1 MMKLSD
7 YKFELPYGQYPQRP
21 EHEPHLLWVTG
32 KGDIAQVHTSDIAY
46 VLRGGCMVSNDAT
59 AKSIHLW
66 GIKANTGAVVEVLL
80 LRCVNRKDFLWEVFI
95 SPAKQVKQGEQFYL
109 GNDEELMIEVVE
121 SITSRSRII
130 RFLGYDDINELQNKI
145 AEQSTLGRSRLATFS
160 AANDHLEV
168 TELTQDITRFVAMS
182 DVEFA
187 LDKLFRKQ
195 LTLEDVTQP
204 SITYHTGIGSYRA
217 VETQDLSRHQV
228 DIEGYEIGISA
239 EELINCA
246 IAARKPLCAAGVEVL
261 RAIESSIS
269 IGFVR
274 ATKDGRATEFFYPPK
289 QIKVTTHLL
298 TNLHLPQSPQL
309 ITACAFAGHERV
321 MKAHRN
327 AVEQGYSFGPYGD
340 LLFIA
345 R

>member
-1 MMKLSD
+1 MKLSD

-21 EHEPHLLWVTG
+21 EHEPRILGVTNEG
-32 KGDIAQVHTSDIAY
+32 ELAHIAASDVAY
-46 VLRGGCMVSNDAT
+46 VLRGGCMVSNDAA

-109 GNDEELMIEVVE
+109 GDDEELMIEVVE

-130 RFLGYDDINELQNKI
+130 RFLGYDDISELHNKI

-182 DVEFA
+182 DTEFA

-195 LTLEDVTQP
+195 LELEDVTQP

-228 DIEGYEIGISA
+228 DVEEYEISLFA
-239 EELINCA
+239 EKIINNA
-246 IAARKPLCAAGVEVL
+246 IGVWRPLCAAGVEVL
-261 RAIESSIS
+261 RALESSVS
-269 IGFVR
+269 LGMLK
-274 ATKDGRATEFFYPPK
+274 ATDQGRSTEFFYPPK
-289 QIKVTTHLL
+289 NIKITTHLL

-309 ITACAFAGHERV
+309 MTACAFAGHERV

-340 LLFIA
+340 LLFIE